1 MLQVITWGLN
11 YCFRPGLGSNMAT
24 TLSKPFLP
32 FCPSSNI
39 NSHEVEGELP
49 GCVVGQLISWPRLG
63 ASWMTLLPSWRL
75 AEHQLASGAGQATG
89 SSRLQQPSIRECR
102 LAIAR
107 SRTQSRPQNLANS
120 GWLDMRW
127 LCGLGLGLKS
137 GPGWLW
143 VQLFSLLSPVSDS
156 LSSWTPRSL
165 TCRLCPERAGEEYR
179 ILFFLIKSKICQFN
193 LSNTGWF
200 VELFCPE
207 DDYMPDPFWHV
218 KLVLWDFLCNLRTIR
233 GGTVKKN

>member
-11 YCFRPGLGSNMAT
+11 YCFRPGLWSNMAT
-24 TLSKPFLP
+24 TDLPCRNLFCLFFLGGAS
-32 FCPSSNI
+32 PSSNF

-63 ASWMTLLPSWRL
+63 ASRMTLLPSWRL
-75 AEHQLASGAGQATG
+75 AEHQLASGAGQLATG

-107 SRTQSRPQNLANS
+107 SRTQSRPQNLTNS

-127 LCGLGLGLKS
+127 RWGLGLGLKS

-143 VQLFSLLSPVSDS
+143 VQLFSHLSPVSDS
-156 LSSWTPRSL
+156 MSSWTPRSL

-179 ILFFLIKSKICQFN
+179 ILFFLMKSKN
-193 LSNTGWF
+193 LSDSF
-200 VELFCPE
+200 VKYWVICIFNCSALKMTKCQILS
-207 DDYMPDPFWHV
+207 D
-218 KLVLWDFLCNLRTIR
+218 T
-233 GGTVKKN
+233 